1 MELDWAWVLIRLLVS
16 TVILGFVLIV
26 AGFCTL
32 ILRKIGARIQ
42 QRLGPNRTGPNG
54 WLQWLADLVKMVS
67 KESIIPAGADRV
79 VFWLAP
85 IVSGFAATMAWAF
98 IPFGEHITLFGHTIP
113 YYISDTP
120 VGLLALLA
128 FSSLGV
134 YGLIM
139 GAWGSNSKFALLGG
153 LRASAQVVSYE
164 VTMGI
169 SLIGPMMLAQSLN
182 LNDLARAQG
191 GALASSGGNLLGT
204 PGVWLILLQPLAF
217 FTYLISALAETNYA
231 PFDLP
236 ESESELVAGY
246 HVEYSGMQF
255 GLYQAAEFVNV
266 ITVSAIATYCF
277 LGGWQPIIPIGGAA
291 LGPLWFFLKAS
302 VLIFVFQWVRWTVPR
317 FRYDQL
323 MGICWKGMLP
333 LVIANILLLAILRAW
348 VPPDAPP
355 LGRVDG

>member
-128 FSSLGV
+128 FSSLRV

-153 LRASAQVVSYE
+153 LRASAQVVSY
-164 VTMGI
+164 
-169 SLIGPMMLAQSLN
+169 
-182 LNDLARAQG
+182 
-191 GALASSGGNLLGT
+191 
-204 PGVWLILLQPLAF
+204 
-217 FTYLISALAETNYA
+217 
-231 PFDLP
+231 
-236 ESESELVAGY
+236 
-246 HVEYSGMQF
+246 
-255 GLYQAAEFVNV
+255 
-266 ITVSAIATYCF
+266 
-277 LGGWQPIIPIGGAA
+277 
-291 LGPLWFFLKAS
+291 
-302 VLIFVFQWVRWTVPR
+302 
-317 FRYDQL
+317 
-323 MGICWKGMLP
+323 
-333 LVIANILLLAILRAW
+333 
-348 VPPDAPP
+348 
-355 LGRVDG
+355 